1 MSLSKEGYYLTL
13 SRSPCSC
20 INSCRHSLPVSLP
33 RIFPPDLWIIIG
45 HFALRQLKCSCWRVI
60 GTYESLDS
68 TNCWLSLLAYHYCL
82 HYSFTVYRFG
92 QEYLTLQARVLKT
105 LCEATAADKPLPTM
119 FGGIVGV
126 TLFGPKAVDAFL
138 LPLVIPYFTKWQH
151 QLENTRNLEQR
162 FALQE
167 CQQAILVR
175 TFC

>member
-1 MSLSKEGYYLTL
+1 
-13 SRSPCSC
+13 
-20 INSCRHSLPVSLP
+20 
-33 RIFPPDLWIIIG
+33 
-45 HFALRQLKCSCWRVI
+45 
-60 GTYESLDS
+60 
-68 TNCWLSLLAYHYCL
+68 
-82 HYSFTVYRFG
+82 
-92 QEYLTLQARVLKT
+92 
-105 LCEATAADKPLPTM
+105 M